1 MMRKRRRPP
10 VDYSNM
16 CRQNPPK
23 RNPFWKTKQFV
34 VKIELSDSEDQLN
47 GKIKTEV
54 DDADWIKKEID
65 TKDDVKVEVLEE

>member
-1 MMRKRRRPP
+1 MMRKRRRPL

-16 CRQNPPK
+16 CGQNPPK
-23 RNPFWKTKQFV
+23 KIPSRRTKQFV

-65 TKDDVKVEVLEE
+65 TKDDIKVEVLEE